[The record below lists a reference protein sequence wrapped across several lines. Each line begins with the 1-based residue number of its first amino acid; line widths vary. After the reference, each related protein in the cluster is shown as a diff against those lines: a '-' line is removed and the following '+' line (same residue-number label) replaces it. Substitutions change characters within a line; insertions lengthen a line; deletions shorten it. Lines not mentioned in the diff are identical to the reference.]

1 MAAVT
6 EAAVAEAA
14 AAEAAVDEEAAKTK
28 SNKRIKCP
36 SRFVS
41 SFRPFWCLLFLFVF

>member
-1 MAAVT
+1 MAAAAA
-6 EAAVAEAA
+6 EAAVAEAT
-14 AAEAAVDEEAAKTK
+14 EAAVDEEAAKTK